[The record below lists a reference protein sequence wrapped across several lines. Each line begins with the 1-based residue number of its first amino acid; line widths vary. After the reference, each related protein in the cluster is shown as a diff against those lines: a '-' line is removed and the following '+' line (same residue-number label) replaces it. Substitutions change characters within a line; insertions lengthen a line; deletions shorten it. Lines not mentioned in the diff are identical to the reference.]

1 MNTNIEENTNTLEII
16 KTRLELMGTSQ
27 SQFAK
32 CVSSTPTQMSLFL
45 RGKGSLPTE
54 SLIKSL
60 KFVGVDLSM
69 YSKRTKLA
77 KEVADYLLSR
87 NISSIDE
94 WTKDNLATFTQKDSI
109 LLFFDVQSENEY
121 KKLIDSGIID
131 IESTFP
137 YFKALVSYYLSLNK
151 VKPTASKAKQ
161 ELSKILPPQYEYA
174 IGALSLAALI
184 FKAFNTKIEI
194 DENKNNQSGAIA
206 LFSKKIKKSSLLA
219 KAMEYIKSN
228 DLNT

>member
-1 MNTNIEENTNTLEII
+1 MNPNIEEII
-16 KTRLELMGTSQ
+16 KNRLELMGTSQ
-27 SQFAK
+27 ALFAK
-32 CVSSTPTQMSLFL
+32 CVSVTPAQMSLFL
-45 RGKGSLPTE
+45 RGKGSIPTE
-54 SLIKSL
+54 SLIKSME
-60 KFVGVDLSM
+60 FVGIDLYM
-69 YSKRTKLA
+69 YYKRTMFA
-77 KEVADYLLSR
+77 KEVADYLLSK

-151 VKPTASKAKQ
+151 VKPTASKAIQ
-161 ELSKILPPQYEYA
+161 ELSKILPPQYRYA
-174 IGALSLAALI
+174 LGALSLAAI
-184 FKAFNTKIEI
+184 VFKAFNTEIEI

-206 LFSKKIKKSSLLA
+206 LFSKKTKKSSLLA
-219 KAMEYIKSN
+219 KAMEYVKDSN
-228 DLNT
+228 PNK